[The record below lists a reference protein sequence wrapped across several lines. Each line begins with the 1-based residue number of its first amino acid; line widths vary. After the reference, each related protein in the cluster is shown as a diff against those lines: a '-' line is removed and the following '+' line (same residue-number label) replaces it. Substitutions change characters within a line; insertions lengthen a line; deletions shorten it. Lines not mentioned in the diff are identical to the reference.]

1 MLFGH
6 SDKSIQVSLEVE
18 GSDKPF
24 FAGDKVQATITL
36 MTKKGGEVKTLHAG
50 LLFHSRHQA
59 ANKAGKGDAD
69 EATSTTWSEQE
80 EWIAEEE
87 LLGGAELAR
96 GLNNAYHLQWQIPSN
111 VTPMPS
117 YGGDIIQHSY
127 KVVVELDRAEG
138 KDLKEEV
145 ELPVVE
151 AAPGTEV
158 RPGSYGEC
166 KNADDA
172 RMQFELPKLEFVEG
186 ETLAGRLL
194 VEPHVDIEA
203 RAVQL
208 ELWRVESVTEGD
220 TPNVKKHRAQTHPL
234 AGITILKSGEPATYD
249 FSFPVAVEGCP
260 TFKHGK
266 AKGSWLLRAVISRP
280 LAIDCEVEQEIYLY
294 GAYRQG

>member
-1 MLFGH
+1 MIFGH
-6 SDKSIQVSLEVE
+6 SDKSVQISLDVE

-36 MTKKGGEVKTLHAG
+36 TTKKGGEVKTMHAG
-50 LLFHSRHQA
+50 LLFHSRTGA
-59 ANKAGKGDAD
+59 ASKVGKGDAD
-69 EATSTTWSEQE
+69 EAKSYTWAEEE
-80 EWIAEEE
+80 EWVAEQE
-87 LLGGAELAR
+87 LLGGTELAR
-96 GLNNAYHLQWQIPSN
+96 GLNDAYHLQWQIPSN
-111 VTPMPS
+111 VTPTPS
-117 YGGDIIQHSY
+117 YRGDIIQHTY

-145 ELPVVE
+145 ELQVVE
-151 AAPGTEV
+151 PAPGKEV

-172 RMQFELPKLEFVEG
+172 RMQFELSKLEFVEG

-208 ELWRVESVTEGD
+208 ELWRIETVTEGD
-220 TPNVKKHRAQTHPL
+220 TPNVKKHHAQTHAL
-234 AGITILKSGEPATYD
+234 AGITILKSGEPVTYD
-249 FSFPVAVEGCP
+249 FSFPVALEGCP

-266 AKGSWLLRAVISRP
+266 AKGSWLLKGIISRP
-280 LAIDCEVEQEIYLY
+280 LAIDCEVEQEVYLY